1 MLKKI
6 LLFLLLVILALVGI
20 VLFNTFTFRSIQ
32 TKVEAEPAPDISPFA
47 LQHLSQAIN
56 FKTVSYNDSSLFDS
70 AQFNSF
76 HRFLREAYPLV
87 HQNMTREVVEG
98 YSLLYKW
105 RGQDT
110 TANPIVLMAHQ
121 DVVPIEEASKSLWT
135 VDPFAGVIKD
145 NFIWGRGSA
154 DDKINL
160 IAIMEGAEKLL
171 KDGFTPSR
179 TVYLAFGHDEEIGG
193 RGARAIAALLK
204 SRNIRADLVLDEGG
218 IVTREKVPGMTIPVA
233 LLGTSEKGYLS
244 MIMSVEK
251 NGGHSSMPEAETS
264 IDILTRAIGRLR
276 ENPFQADFSPSTQHF
291 MQALGPEMPFT
302 NKMAFANFWLFKP
315 MVTGIYESSAAGN
328 AMIRTTLA
336 PTIINAGMKDN
347 VVPTVAT
354 ATINIRM
361 LPGDS
366 SREIIE
372 RLKVII
378 DDDRVK
384 LTPMTAFSAEP
395 SDVTSPDSFAYRK
408 IDTIIKRSFDGVV
421 STPFLM
427 IGGTDSRHFAEV
439 SDGIIKFSPMID
451 PIGFHGVDE
460 RVSLESFKT
469 SLWFFEQLLKDLK

>member
-6 LLFLLLVILALVGI
+6 LLFVLLAILVLVGV
-20 VLFNTFTFRSIQ
+20 VLFNTFTFKSIQ

-56 FKTVSYNDSSLFDS
+56 FKTISYNDSSLFDS
-70 AQFNSF
+70 AQFNAF
-76 HRFLREAYPLV
+76 HRFLHEAYPLV
-87 HQNMTREVVEG
+87 HQQMTREVVAG

-105 RGQDT
+105 TGQDSV
-110 TANPIVLMAHQ
+110 ANPIVLMAHQ

-135 VDPFAGVIKD
+135 VEPFAGVVKD

-160 IAIMEGAEKLL
+160 IAIMEAAEKLL
-171 KDGFTPSR
+171 KNGFVPSR

-193 RGARAIAALLK
+193 TGAKAIASLLK
-204 SRNIRADLVLDEGG
+204 SRNITADLVLDEGG
-218 IVTREKVPGMTIPVA
+218 IVTREKVPGMTVPVA

-244 MIMSVEK
+244 IVMSVEK
-251 NGGHSSMPEAETS
+251 NGGHSSMPEQETS
-264 IDILTRAIGRLR
+264 IDILTRAINKLR
-276 ENPFQADFSPSTQHF
+276 ENPFEAAFSPSTQDF

-354 ATINIRM
+354 ATVNIRM

-366 SREIIE
+366 SQEILE
-372 RLKVII
+372 RLKSII
-378 DDDRVK
+378 HDDRVK
-384 LTPMTAFSAEP
+384 LNPMTTFSAEP
-395 SDVTSPDSFAYRK
+395 SDVTSPESFAYRK
-408 IDTIIKRSFDGVV
+408 IDMIIKRSYDGIV
-421 STPFLM
+421 SSPFLM
-427 IGGTDSRHFAEV
+427 IGGTDSRHFAGV

-460 RVSLESFKT
+460 RVSLESYKT
-469 SLWFFEQLLKDLK
+469 SLWFFEQLLQDLK

>member
-1 MLKKI
+1 MIKKL
-6 LLFLLLVILALVGI
+6 LLFVLLTILVLVGV
-20 VLFNTFTFRSIQ
+20 VLFKTFTFKSIQ

-56 FKTVSYNDSSLFDS
+56 FKTISYNDSSLFDS
-70 AQFNSF
+70 AQFNAF
-76 HRFLREAYPLV
+76 HLFLREAYPLV
-87 HQNMTREVVEG
+87 HQQMTREVVAG

-105 RGQDT
+105 TGQDSV
-110 TANPIVLMAHQ
+110 ASPIVLMAHQ

-135 VDPFAGVIKD
+135 VEPFAGVIKD

-160 IAIMEGAEKLL
+160 IGIMEAAEKLL
-171 KDGFTPSR
+171 KTGFVPSR

-193 RGARAIAALLK
+193 SGAKAIAALLK
-204 SRNIRADLVLDEGG
+204 SRNITADLVLDEGG
-218 IVTREKVPGMTIPVA
+218 IVTREKVPGMTLPVA

-244 MIMSVEK
+244 IVMSVEK
-251 NGGHSSMPEAETS
+251 NGGHSSMPEQETS
-264 IDILTRAIGRLR
+264 IDILTHAINKLR
-276 ENPFQADFSPSTQHF
+276 ENPFEADFSPSTQDF

-354 ATINIRM
+354 ATVNIRM
-361 LPGDS
+361 LPGDGS
-366 SREIIE
+366 QEILE
-372 RLKVII
+372 RLRSII
-378 DDDRVK
+378 HDDRVK
-384 LTPMTAFSAEP
+384 LTPMTAFAAEP
-395 SDVTSPDSFAYRK
+395 SDVTSPESFAYRK
-408 IDTIIKRSFDGVV
+408 IDMIIKRSYDGIV
-421 STPFLM
+421 SSPFLM
-427 IGGTDSRHFAEV
+427 IGGTDSRHFAEI

-460 RVSLESFKT
+460 RVSLESYKT